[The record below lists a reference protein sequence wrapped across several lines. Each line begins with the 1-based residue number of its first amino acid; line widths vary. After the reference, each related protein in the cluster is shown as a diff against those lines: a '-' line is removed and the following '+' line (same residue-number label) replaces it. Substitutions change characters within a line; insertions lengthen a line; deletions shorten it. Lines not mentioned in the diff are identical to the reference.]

1 MINAQERVHELAVQ
15 AAEDL
20 RLELVSADFIGR
32 GRRSLVR
39 VVIDKEGGVTIADCE
54 KMSRTLEAL
63 LDVEDPIPGAYM
75 LEVGSPGLDR
85 PLETQRDFERN
96 VGKLARIVTADQIA
110 NQTFFVGRIT
120 DAGEGWVRIQPDQR
134 AAGKPAR
141 ALKRAGS
148 VRGEQ
153 PEDIFIPLE
162 KITKARLEIE

>member
-1 MINAQERVHELAVQ
+1 MVNAQERVYELAVQ

-20 RLELVSADFIGR
+20 CLELVSADFIGR

-39 VVIDKEGGVTIADCE
+39 IVIDKEGGVTIADCE

-85 PLETQRDFERN
+85 PLVTQRDFERN

-120 DAGEGWVRIQPDQR
+120 DAGEGWVRIRPEHR
-134 AAGKPAR
+134 AAGKPSR

-148 VRGEQ
+148 VRGGQ
-153 PEDIFIPLE
+153 PEDIFIPFE